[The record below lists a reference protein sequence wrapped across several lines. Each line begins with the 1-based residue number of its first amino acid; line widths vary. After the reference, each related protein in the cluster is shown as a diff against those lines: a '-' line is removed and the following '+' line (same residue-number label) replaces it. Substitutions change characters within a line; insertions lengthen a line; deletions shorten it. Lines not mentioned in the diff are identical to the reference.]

1 MVWSK
6 EQVRLMG
13 TVIDMMIE
21 HEEPII
27 LLHNCVEKLRSYEKR
42 FSANSQTSELMAV
55 NLQAGQKNIKV
66 HSDLFE
72 LIKLGKEHSLPIE
85 SYLNIAIGP
94 LTQAWHIGFE
104 DARVPSQTE
113 IASLLK
119 TIDPK
124 KIHLNELDKSVFLEK
139 GSSIDLGA
147 LAKGYIADL
156 MVADLKRKQVTS
168 GIINLGGNVLVFGN
182 PPNENRDEWYIEVQV
197 PEQAQSKEPFLL
209 KVRDKSVVTSGVY
222 ERVLTKDGQIYH
234 HIINPNTGYP
244 VETDVLSLTILS
256 DKSVEGEIW
265 TTRLFGK
272 KAEEMIKEINHTK
285 GIEGI
290 VITKTMSYLSAGIKK
305 YL

>member
-124 KIHLNELDKSVFLEK
+124 RIHLNELDKSVFLEK

>member
-104 DARVPSQTE
+104 DAQVPSQTE

-124 KIHLNELDKSVFLEK
+124 RIHLNELDKSVFLEK

>member
-1 MVWSK
+1 
-6 EQVRLMG
+6 MG

-124 KIHLNELDKSVFLEK
+124 RIHLNELDKSVFLEK

>member
-1 MVWSK
+1 MAWSK

-21 HEEPII
+21 HEEPTI
-27 LLHNCVEKLRSYEKR
+27 LLNNCVKKLRSYEKR

-124 KIHLNELDKSVFLEK
+124 RIHLNELDKSVFLEK

-182 PPNENRDEWYIEVQV
+182 PPNENQDEWYIEVQV

>member
-1 MVWSK
+1 MAWSK

-21 HEEPII
+21 HEEPTI
-27 LLHNCVEKLRSYEKR
+27 LLNNCVKKLRSYEKR

-124 KIHLNELDKSVFLEK
+124 RIHLNELDKSVFLEK

>member
-13 TVIDMMIE
+13 TVIDIMIE

-27 LLHNCVEKLRSYEKR
+27 LLHNCVEQLKRYEKR
-42 FSANSQTSELMAV
+42 FSANNQASELMAV
-55 NLQAGQKNIKV
+55 NLQAGQKEVKV

-113 IASLLK
+113 IASFLK

-124 KIHLNELDKSVFLEK
+124 RIHLNELDKSVFLEK

-168 GIINLGGNVLVFGN
+168 GIINLGGNVIVFGN

-256 DKSVEGEIW
+256 DKSVDGEIW

-290 VITKTMSYLSAGIKK
+290 VITETMTYLSAGIKK